1 MADTAEYRYIVITKG
16 ERSSDR
22 RPVFEQTGWSIVKDP
37 GQPEHY
43 EPMDSSV
50 TGDATRSDFK
60 EYNGFI
66 VVDTANVIDG
76 AGVHG
81 GLLGEPRR

>member
-1 MADTAEYRYIVITKG
+1 MADTAEYRYKIVTRS
-16 ERSSDR
+16 ERSTDR
-22 RPVFEQTGWSIVKDP
+22 RPIFEETGWSLVKDY

-43 EPMDSSV
+43 EPVDSPV

-66 VVDTANVIDG
+66 VVDNVNSVLE
-76 AGVHG
+76 GVHG
-81 GLLGEPRR
+81 GIIGEPKA